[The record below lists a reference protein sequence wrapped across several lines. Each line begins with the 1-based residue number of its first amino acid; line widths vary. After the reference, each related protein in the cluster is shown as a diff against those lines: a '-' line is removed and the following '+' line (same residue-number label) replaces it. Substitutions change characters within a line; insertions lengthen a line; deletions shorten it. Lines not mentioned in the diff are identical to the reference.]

1 MPEEAL
7 PLPAITVAD
16 LLVLPRIPRPIPG
29 MSIAR
34 PVARVITITAHRRL
48 EGAGIQVRRPFP
60 GPMSMADA
68 DPFLLLDH
76 AGPTVSAPE
85 ETSGRT
91 VAPAPGVRDR
101 HVRPGRR
108 DLPPRHQRRRR
119 GDRRG

>member
-34 PVARVITITAHRRL
+34 PVARVITINAHRRL

-60 GPMSMADA
+60 GRCRWPMRTRSSCSTTP
-68 DPFLLLDH
+68 DP
-76 AGPTVSAPE
+76 
-85 ETSGRT
+85 R
-91 VAPAPGVRDR
+91 
-101 HVRPGRR
+101 
-108 DLPPRHQRRRR
+108 
-119 GDRRG
+119 